1 MQQDQDFS
9 RITMQQQ
16 DFSSMPPK
24 GPNIG
29 IGGYQPNGMEMFNS
43 FPEPIRNYDNNYG
56 PSGISGIMAGLEHYK
71 PNYNQPL
78 QQYGQYLEKEYGKPD
93 FPQKRD
99 QFLQEVSQKE
109 QQTFRNN
116 MANSMLGQPIGSYDL
131 MNRPLGQPFNSFSG
145 QLPMFANF
153 GPMGFGNSILQSAG
167 QVSGPQPISEPMQ
180 NYNMSRG
187 NPPGSAR

>member
-71 PNYNQPL
+71 PNYAEPL
-78 QQYGQYLEKEYGKPD
+78 QKYGQYLEQQYGKPD

-116 MANSMLGQPIGSYDL
+116 MANSMLGQPNGFFDL
-131 MNRPLGQPFNSFSG
+131 MNIATTQMPNSYG
-145 QLPMFANF
+145 F
-153 GPMGFGNSILQSAG
+153 GPGGLNNIVLQSAG
-167 QVSGPQPISEPMQ
+167 QTYPTMSESMQ
-180 NYNMSRG
+180 NYGRD
-187 NPPGSAR
+187 PRLR

>member
-1 MQQDQDFS
+1 
-9 RITMQQQ
+9 MQQQ
-16 DFSSMPPK
+16 DFSSMV
-24 GPNIG
+24 G

-116 MANSMLGQPIGSYDL
+116 MANSMVGQPIG
-131 MNRPLGQPFNSFSG
+131 MTSG
-145 QLPMFANF
+145 QLPNSYGFS
-153 GPMGFGNSILQSAG
+153 GLMGFGDSILQSAG
-167 QVSGPQPISEPMQ
+167 QPQPISEPMQ
-180 NYNMSRG
+180 NYNNMSPFNYNMSLRG

>member
-16 DFSSMPPK
+16 DFSSMPSK

-43 FPEPIRNYDNNYG
+43 FPKLDDAYRG
-56 PSGISGIMAGLEHYK
+56 PMAQPNGIMAAL

-78 QQYGQYLEKEYGKPD
+78 QQYGQYLEQQYGKPD
-93 FPQKRD
+93 FPQKRN

-116 MANSMLGQPIGSYDL
+116 MANSVYQPMLGQPIG
-131 MNRPLGQPFNSFSG
+131 MTSG
-145 QLPMFANF
+145 QLPNSYGFP
-153 GPMGFGNSILQSAG
+153 GLMGFGNSILQSAG

-180 NYNMSRG
+180 NYNMSLRG

>member
-9 RITMQQQ
+9 NQM
-16 DFSSMPPK
+16 S
-24 GPNIG
+24 NIG
-29 IGGYQPNGMEMFNS
+29 IGGYQPQGMEMFNS
-43 FPEPIRNYDNNYG
+43 FPKPLGG
-56 PSGISGIMAGLEHYK
+56 PNDGYRGPTGISGIMAGLEHYK

-78 QQYGQYLEKEYGKPD
+78 QQYGQYLEQQYGKPD

-99 QFLQEVSQKE
+99 LFLQEVSQKE

-131 MNRPLGQPFNSFSG
+131 MNRPIGQPFNSFSG

>member
-9 RITMQQQ
+9 RITMQ
-16 DFSSMPPK
+16 

-116 MANSMLGQPIGSYDL
+116 MANSMLGQPS
-131 MNRPLGQPFNSFSG
+131 NSFSG

-153 GPMGFGNSILQSAG
+153 GPMGFGNSILQSAV
-167 QVSGPQPISEPMQ
+167 QPQPISEPMQ
-180 NYNMSRG
+180 NYNNMSPFNYNMSLRG
-187 NPPGSAR
+187 NPPGSLR